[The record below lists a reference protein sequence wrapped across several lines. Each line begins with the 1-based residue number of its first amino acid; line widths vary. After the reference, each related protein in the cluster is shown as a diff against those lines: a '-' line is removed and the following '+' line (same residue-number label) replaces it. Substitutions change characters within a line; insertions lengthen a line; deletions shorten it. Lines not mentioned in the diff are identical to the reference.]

1 MANKVPARNKIN
13 KKFTWN
19 SESVFKSPQ
28 AWEKEI
34 KQIVE
39 EIPSVKKYQGRL
51 AEGSSVLLDAIKA
64 AHDLIARIQIAFMYA
79 GFSYA
84 VDTTDQKA
92 AGMRGRAQ
100 GIYGQV
106 ASAVSFLQPEILAL
120 GKEQPGPRRREKRVM
135 RGKVFVSR
143 MSCATLRIF
152 SANRNM
158 CVRLKWRNYL
168 AW

>member
-39 EIPSVKKYQGRL
+39 DIPNVKKYQGRL
-51 AEGSSVLLDAIKA
+51 TEGPSILLEALKT
-64 AHDLIARIQIAFMYA
+64 AHDLVARIQIAFMYA

-84 VDTTDQKA
+84 VDTTDQQA
-92 AGMRGRAQ
+92 AGMRGKAQ
-100 GIYGQV
+100 GVY
-106 ASAVSFLQPEILAL
+106 S
-120 GKEQPGPRRREKRVM
+120 
-135 RGKVFVSR
+135 
-143 MSCATLRIF
+143 
-152 SANRNM
+152 
-158 CVRLKWRNYL
+158 
-168 AW
+168 